1 MSVDL
6 VVLGNLLVDDV
17 VLPDG
22 RTRMAEPGG
31 AALYAALGARLWG
44 VRVGIVSVRGDEY
57 PADALDLMARRGVA
71 LDGVRSL
78 GRPGLRT
85 WLLYEGA
92 RRHLVHRLEGP
103 THAEVSP
110 SPDSIPPG
118 WREARAFHLCPMPI
132 EVQAALVEALPGRFL
147 SLDPYLLLR
156 PDTLE
161 SFRGILPRVDAL
173 FLSEDEMELP
183 SVEDLR
189 ALAGGRLAT
198 IVFKRGARGG
208 TLLTSSEGSLI
219 IDPPPYPSPRRGRG
233 TQLQE
238 RLRTLSWEPRAAEV
252 VDSTGAGDAFA
263 AGVLAG
269 WLRGE
274 PHERALQ
281 RGIVGASFAIEDWGP
296 AGIFRATPD
305 AAEARLR
312 AWFE

>member
-71 LDGVRSL
+71 LDGVRPL

-110 SPDSIPPG
+110 LPDSIPPD
-118 WREARAFHLCPMPI
+118 WRETRAFHLCPMPI

-183 SVEDLR
+183 GVEDLR

-208 TLLTSSEGSLI
+208 TLFTG
-219 IDPPPYPSPRRGRG
+219 
-233 TQLQE
+233 
-238 RLRTLSWEPRAAEV
+238 LRALSWEPRAAEV

-274 PHERALQ
+274 PHEGALQ

>member
-1 MSVDL
+1 MRGGGSAAPRRRDAPMSLDL

-71 LDGVRSL
+71 LDGLRPL

-103 THAEVSP
+103 SHAEVSP
-110 SPDSIPPG
+110 SPDSIPG
-118 WREARAFHLCPMPI
+118 EWRKARAFHLCPMPI
-132 EVQAALVEALPGRFL
+132 EVQAALVEALAGRFL
-147 SLDPYLLLR
+147 SLDPFVLLR

-161 SFRGILPRVDAL
+161 TCREVLARVDAL

-183 SVEDLR
+183 DAEDLPD
-189 ALAGGRLAT
+189 LARGRLET

-208 TLLTSSEGSLI
+208 TLFDARGEGAV
-219 IDPPPYPSPRRGRG
+219 
-233 TQLQE
+233 
-238 RLRTLSWEPRAAEV
+238 LRWEPRAAEV
-252 VDSTGAGDAFA
+252 VDPTGAGDAFA

-312 AWFE
+312 AWFA